1 MSLRL
6 RKPAGQYHHGAL
18 KEALVA
24 AAERHV
30 ARTGDMG
37 FGLREVA
44 GQAGVS
50 HTAAYRHFGSKTELL
65 AAVGVRGF
73 AGLTQR
79 LELAAKSAMGPSEGL
94 VEAAV
99 AYVEFALC
107 ESGAFRVMFSAELKP
122 FTAHPGLA
130 EAALEALGVLR
141 RLVSAAAAE
150 GALPPGDAEA
160 RVRLLWTVAHGQAS
174 LATGAQL
181 AGPFGL
187 TSDGAV
193 LGDTRRMVQGLV
205 RAGLPG

>member
-6 RKPAGQYHHGAL
+6 RKPAGRYHHGAL
-18 KEALVA
+18 KEALVS
-24 AAERHV
+24 AAERHQ
-30 ARTGDMG
+30 ARTGDMA

-50 HTAAYRHFGSKTELL
+50 HTAAYRHFASKTELL
-65 AAVGVRGF
+65 AAVAGRGF

-79 LELAAKSAMGPSEGL
+79 LERAAASAPGPAEGL

-99 AYVEFALC
+99 AYVEFALG

-130 EAALEALGVLR
+130 EAALEALAVLRGLVSRAEEAGVLP
-141 RLVSAAAAE
+141 A
-150 GALPPGDAEA
+150 GDAEA

-187 TSDGAV
+187 ASDAAV
-193 LGDTRRMVQGLV
+193 LGDTRRMLQALVQ
-205 RAGLPG
+205 AGLPG